1 MEKKELVL
9 NIKDLDFHYG
19 EIHALDHIS
28 LDVYDGEIV
37 TIIGS
42 NGAGKTTLLRTTS
55 GLLGKN
61 TGGTINFRGQQI
73 ESMPAHKIAGLKLNQ
88 VLEGRLVF
96 PLLTVKE
103 NLMMGAYLTKNKT
116 VIANRLEY
124 CFDLFPRLLE
134 CEKQNAGTLSGGEQ
148 QMVAVA
154 RALMSG
160 PELLM
165 LDEPSMG
172 LAPLVIKDIFKTIE
186 KINKDGVTI
195 LLVEQNA
202 NAALKIAD
210 RAYVLELGKI
220 VKEGPASELA
230 NDDSIRKT
238 YLGIS

>member
-1 MEKKELVL
+1 MEQAMLS
-9 NIKDLDFHYG
+9 IRDLDFHYG
-19 EIHALDHIS
+19 EIHALDKIS
-28 LDVYDGEIV
+28 LDVFKGEIV

-61 TGGTINFRGQQI
+61 TGGTITFQGQQI
-73 ESMPAHKIAGLKLNQ
+73 ENLSPHKIAGLKLNQ

-96 PLLTVKE
+96 PLLTVRE
-103 NLMMGAYLTKNKT
+103 NLMMGAYLTKDKKL
-116 VIANRLEY
+116 IQDRLEY
-124 CFDLFPRLLE
+124 CFSLFPRLLE
-134 CEKQNAGTLSGGEQ
+134 REKQNAGTLSGGEQ

-154 RALMSG
+154 RALMTG

-172 LAPLVIKDIFKTIE
+172 LAPLVIKDIFTTIE

-202 NAALKIAD
+202 NAALKIAN
-210 RAYVLELGKI
+210 RAYVLEIGKI

>member
-1 MEKKELVL
+1 MEQAMLS
-9 NIKDLDFHYG
+9 IRDLDFHYG
-19 EIHALDHIS
+19 EIHALDKIS
-28 LDVYDGEIV
+28 LDVFKGEIV
-37 TIIGS
+37 AIIGS

-61 TGGTINFRGQQI
+61 TGGTITFQGQQI
-73 ESMPAHKIAGLKLNQ
+73 ENLSPHKIAGLKLNQ

-96 PLLTVKE
+96 PLLTVLE
-103 NLMMGAYLTKNKT
+103 NLMMGAYLTKDKKL
-116 VIANRLEY
+116 IQDRLDY
-124 CFDLFPRLLE
+124 CFSLFPRLLE
-134 CEKQNAGTLSGGEQ
+134 REKQNAGTLSGGEQ

-154 RALMSG
+154 RALMTG

-172 LAPLVIKDIFKTIE
+172 LAPLVIKDIFTTIE

-202 NAALKIAD
+202 NAALKIAN
-210 RAYVLELGKI
+210 RAYVLEIGKI

>member
-1 MEKKELVL
+1 MEQAMLS
-9 NIKDLDFHYG
+9 IRDLDFHYG
-19 EIHALDHIS
+19 EIHALDKIS
-28 LDVYDGEIV
+28 LDVFKGEIV

-61 TGGTINFRGQQI
+61 TGGTITFQGQQI
-73 ESMPAHKIAGLKLNQ
+73 ENLSPHKIAGLKLNQ

-96 PLLTVKE
+96 PLLTVLE
-103 NLMMGAYLTKNKT
+103 NLMMGAYLTKDKKL
-116 VIANRLEY
+116 IQDRLDY
-124 CFDLFPRLLE
+124 CFSLFPRLLE
-134 CEKQNAGTLSGGEQ
+134 REKQNAGTLSGGEQ

-154 RALMSG
+154 RALMTG

-172 LAPLVIKDIFKTIE
+172 LAPLVIKDIFTTIE

-202 NAALKIAD
+202 NAALKIAN
-210 RAYVLELGKI
+210 RAYVLEIGKI

>member
-1 MEKKELVL
+1 
-9 NIKDLDFHYG
+9 
-19 EIHALDHIS
+19 
-28 LDVYDGEIV
+28 
-37 TIIGS
+37 
-42 NGAGKTTLLRTTS
+42 
-55 GLLGKN
+55 
-61 TGGTINFRGQQI
+61 
-73 ESMPAHKIAGLKLNQ
+73 
-88 VLEGRLVF
+88 
-96 PLLTVKE
+96 
-103 NLMMGAYLTKNKT
+103 
-116 VIANRLEY
+116 
-124 CFDLFPRLLE
+124 
-134 CEKQNAGTLSGGEQ
+134 
-148 QMVAVA
+148 MVAVA

-160 PELLM
+160 PKLLM

>member
-1 MEKKELVL
+1 MEQAMLS
-9 NIKDLDFHYG
+9 IRDLDFHYG
-19 EIHALDHIS
+19 EIHALDKIS
-28 LDVYDGEIV
+28 LDVFKGEIV

-61 TGGTINFRGQQI
+61 TGGTITFQGQQI
-73 ESMPAHKIAGLKLNQ
+73 ENLSPHKIAGLKLNQ

-96 PLLTVKE
+96 PLLTVRE
-103 NLMMGAYLTKNKT
+103 NLMMGAYLTKDKKL
-116 VIANRLEY
+116 IQDRLDY
-124 CFDLFPRLLE
+124 CFSLFPRLLE
-134 CEKQNAGTLSGGEQ
+134 REKQNAGTLSGGEQ

-154 RALMSG
+154 RALMTG

-172 LAPLVIKDIFKTIE
+172 LAPLVIKDIFTTIE
-186 KINKDGVTI
+186 KINRDGVTI

-202 NAALKIAD
+202 NAALKIAN
-210 RAYVLELGKI
+210 RAYVLEIGKI

>member
-1 MEKKELVL
+1 MADKELL
-9 NIKDLDFHYG
+9 LSIKDLDFHYG
-19 EIHALDHIS
+19 EIHALDHVS

-42 NGAGKTTLLRTTS
+42 NGAGKTTLLRTIS

-61 TGGTINFRGQQI
+61 TGGTISFKGKEIQD
-73 ESMPAHKIAGLKLNQ
+73 MPAHKIAGLKLNQ

-96 PLLTVKE
+96 PLLTVRE
-103 NLMMGAYLTKNKT
+103 NLMMGAYLTNNKT

-134 CEKQNAGTLSGGEQ
+134 REKQNAGTLSGGEQ

-160 PELLM
+160 PEVLM

-172 LAPLVIKDIFKTIE
+172 LAPLVIKDIFATIE
-186 KINKDGVTI
+186 KINQDGVTV

-210 RAYVLELGKI
+210 RAYVLEIGKI
-220 VKEGPASELA
+220 VQTGLASDLA